1 MIIEDHALG
10 ISWFLQDLSLQFA
23 RSAQGLSVD
32 AGINLPGGR
41 DGVASIQARA
51 VYNRQEKKFTTYA
64 HVQDLDPR
72 IFSRKISQLA
82 FLNEQEMYLNGE
94 ATASFDEQLNVL
106 SAAGILQADNGHLG
120 IKDVYEQPLAY
131 QSMVLDVAYD
141 PAGKA
146 IDLRRASIQAYDM
159 ELTVAGKIALAPEQ
173 VIAPLTISIPHLP
186 QEKIK
191 MIWPDVLRGE
201 SIEKWLL
208 ERLSA
213 GTIDNIATAL
223 TISGVKAAE
232 GWNVDVSDIRADFDV
247 KGMTIDYRDPLPPA
261 MNASGHG
268 RLENDV
274 LTIGIDG
281 ATISDMTVKKA
292 TVAIDNIT
300 TKAVGTA
307 KINVALQAKLPSV
320 LKYIETEPIGMERD
334 KLGLDS
340 GRVKGDA
347 DLDVEVSFPTLHD
360 LPKDQVKVKAGGTL
374 NDVLLPDV
382 VKTLDLTGGPLKLTV
397 ADNKAMLSGKG
408 KIEGRAITLDWE
420 QFLETEGQSYSSK
433 INAQVMADRDLR
445 VKLGIGLDDWLEGG
459 VPVKVAYTEYNGGR
473 GEVAVEGDLA
483 QATVKVNP
491 FGYAK
496 PPGPPGTVTCI
507 AVLQRGEIR
516 EIKNLNVKTPELD
529 VQKGVMNFAMEN
541 GTSVLR
547 DGNIPLVR
555 LNETNAALDF
565 EISRD
570 GKLKVGLKGAFLDAR
585 PFLKKK
591 PKQGPYQGP
600 AILASVDVAR
610 MRTNDLHTVD
620 KAKIYLDLGK
630 DGLANQLELDA
641 VAGRG
646 AVYMRLKPDAAR
658 KVKTFRLE
666 ADDAGAALKAFDVYK
681 NVRGGKIRMAGESRP
696 GKSDNVIYGT
706 AQLSD
711 FNVVNA
717 PALAVLVSAISP
729 TGLPMLLSNEGLYF
743 SRLES
748 KFGWG
753 LRPLGDLYTISEG
766 RTSGSSLGLT
776 FEGSINK
783 ERNYIDIN
791 GHVVPM
797 SEINSLISNI
807 PLIGDILTGGSEGGI
822 FAATYTMTGPIE
834 KPVVSINPL
843 SVLTPGIIRRILF
856 ED

>member
-1 MIIEDHALG
+1 
-10 ISWFLQDLSLQFA
+10 
-23 RSAQGLSVD
+23 
-32 AGINLPGGR
+32 
-41 DGVASIQARA
+41 
-51 VYNRQEKKFTTYA
+51 
-64 HVQDLDPR
+64 
-72 IFSRKISQLA
+72 
-82 FLNEQEMYLNGE
+82 
-94 ATASFDEQLNVL
+94 
-106 SAAGILQADNGHLG
+106 
-120 IKDVYEQPLAY
+120 
-131 QSMVLDVAYD
+131 
-141 PAGKA
+141 
-146 IDLRRASIQAYDM
+146 
-159 ELTVAGKIALAPEQ
+159 
-173 VIAPLTISIPHLP
+173 
-186 QEKIK
+186 
-191 MIWPDVLRGE
+191 
-201 SIEKWLL
+201 
-208 ERLSA
+208 
-213 GTIDNIATAL
+213 TIDNIATAF
-223 TISGVKAAE
+223 TIEGVKGTE
-232 GWNVDVSDIRADFDV
+232 GWNVDVSNITGDFDV
-247 KGMTIDYRDPLPPA
+247 RGMTIDYRDPLPPA
-261 MNASGHG
+261 VNASGHG

-274 LTIGIDG
+274 LSIGIDG
-281 ATISDMTVKKA
+281 AAISDMTVKKA
-292 TVAIDNIT
+292 SVSIDNIT
-300 TKAVGTA
+300 KKAPGTA

-320 LKYIETEPIGMERD
+320 LKYIETEPIGMARD
-334 KLGLDS
+334 KLGLDP
-340 GRVKGDA
+340 GKVKGDA
-347 DLDVEVSFPTLHD
+347 DLDIEVSFPTLHD
-360 LPKDQVKVKAGGTL
+360 LPKDQVKVKATGTL
-374 NDVLLPDV
+374 NDVVLPDV

-408 KIEGRAITLDWE
+408 KIEGRTITLDWE
-420 QFLETEGQSYSSK
+420 QFLETEGQPYSSK

-445 VKLGIGLDDWLEGG
+445 MKLGIGLDDWLEGD
-459 VPVKVAYTEYNGGR
+459 VPVKVAYTEYDGGR
-473 GEVAVEGDLA
+473 GEVGVEGDLA

-496 PPGPPGTVTCI
+496 PPGLPGAVTCT
-507 AVLQRGEIR
+507 AVLQRGGISQ
-516 EIKNLNVKTPELD
+516 IKNLNVKTPELD
-529 VQKGVMNFAMEN
+529 VQNGTIDFESSN

-547 DGNIPLVR
+547 SGNIASVH

-565 EISRD
+565 EIVPT
-570 GKLKVGLKGAFLDAR
+570 GQLKVGMKGAFLDAR

-591 PKQGPYQGP
+591 PKQGPYEGP

-610 MRTNDLHTVD
+610 MRTNDANTVD

-646 AVYMRLKPDAAR
+646 AVYMRLKPDVSR
-658 KVKTFRLE
+658 GIKVFRLE
-666 ADDAGAALKAFDVYK
+666 ADDAGAALRAFDVYR
-681 NVRGGKIRMAGESRP
+681 NVRGGKIRMNGESKP

-706 AQLSD
+706 AQLSE

-743 SRLES
+743 TRLES

-753 LRPLGDLYTISEG
+753 LRPMGDLYTITDG

-783 ERNYIDIN
+783 EKNYIDIN